1 MPLLV
6 TEGCLD
12 VRPREY
18 LAYKPYKTHFNPNIN
33 GDVPFISGVQSFTKR
48 DALPSGMWM
57 E

>member
-18 LAYKPYKTHFNPNIN
+18 LAYKPYKTHFNPNLN
-33 GDVPFISGVQSFTKR
+33 GDIPFISGV
-48 DALPSGMWM
+48 
-57 E
+57 